1 MGLRVY
7 STLSRAKEPFQTV
20 SPGRVG
26 MYLCGPTVYKS
37 PHIGHLVGPVVFDA
51 VKRYL
56 TFLGYHVTW
65 VINITDV
72 DDKLI
77 DASRKTGVAMSDLAG
92 RYTEEYLDA
101 LRRLGVD
108 GVDHFPRAT
117 DHIDAII
124 ELCQRLIRRGYAYVA
139 DGSVYFDVTR
149 DDDYGKLS
157 RRKVTEQSG
166 DGGEGSGKR
175 NPADFAL
182 WKAAKPGE
190 PAWPSPWSQAGGR
203 PGWHIECSAMAMSL
217 LGESFDIHGGGM
229 DLLFPHHENELAQ
242 SESATGKPFVRY
254 WMHNGLTRIKT
265 KLSGGQWAEEK
276 MSGSLGNVV
285 GARELLSDWGP
296 EVLRYFL
303 LSTHYRSPIEFTEKA
318 LSDAA
323 KGYGSLARAVGHTG
337 TDGQLPGWDAHAP
350 WPDAGLEPLRRQFLE
365 AMDDDFNTAG
375 AIATLHQMAGE
386 LNRRPSDGDK
396 AVLQASVRRLARD
409 VLGLLRFPPHAA
421 ATTDDG
427 QDGLT
432 ERLMALLIRLR
443 AEARAA
449 RNYGLADQIRKELD
463 AAGVLLEDT
472 PNGTLWRRK

>member
-1 MGLRVY
+1 MTLRVY
-7 STLSRAKEPFQTV
+7 STLTRTKEPFDTV
-20 SPGRVG
+20 QPGRVG

-56 TFLGYHVTW
+56 TFLGYSVTW

-77 DASRKTGVAMSDLAG
+77 DASRRTGVPMARLAEK
-92 RYTEEYLDA
+92 YTAEYMDA

-108 GVDHFPRAT
+108 TVDHFPRAT
-117 DHIDAII
+117 DHIDTII

-149 DDDYGKLS
+149 DEDYGKLS
-157 RRKVTEQSG
+157 RRKITEQSG

-182 WKAAKPGE
+182 WKAAKEGE
-190 PAWPSPWSQAGGR
+190 PAWPCPWSERGGR

-242 SESATGKPFVRY
+242 SECATGKPFVRY

-265 KLSGGQWAEEK
+265 KLSSGEWADEK

-285 GARELLSDWGP
+285 SAGELLDRWGP

-303 LSTHYRSPIEFTEKA
+303 LSTHYRSPIEFTDKA

-323 KGYGSLARAVGHTG
+323 KGYGSLARAVGHTAEA
-337 TDGQLPGWDAHAP
+337 TPAETAASPKDP
-350 WPDAGLEPLRRQFLE
+350 WPDDALETLRGQFLA

-375 AIATLHQMAGE
+375 ALAALHQMAGE
-386 LNRRPSDGDK
+386 LNRRPDGQAK
-396 AVLQASVRRLARD
+396 SALQAAVRRLARE
-409 VLGLLRFPPHAA
+409 VLGLMRFAPGVPSAGGG
-421 ATTDDG
+421 DDA
-427 QDGLT
+427 LT
-432 ERLMALLIRLR
+432 EQLMRLLIRLR
-443 AEARAA
+443 AEARSVKNFAV
-449 RNYGLADQIRKELD
+449 ADQIRKELD
-463 AAGVLLEDT
+463 GIGVVLEDK
-472 PNGTLWRRK
+472 PDGTVWRRK